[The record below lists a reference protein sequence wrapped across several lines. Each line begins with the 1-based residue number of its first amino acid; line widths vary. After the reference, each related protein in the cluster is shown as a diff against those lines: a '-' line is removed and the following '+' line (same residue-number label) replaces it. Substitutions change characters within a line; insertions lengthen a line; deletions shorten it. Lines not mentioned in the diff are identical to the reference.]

1 MPKLSPCLTAFL
13 AAGALAAWL
22 LPMHAA
28 RATAAGAGPTAEVA
42 SMNQAVQQ
50 GAEIF
55 ATDKF
60 GGVRTCS
67 TCHSNGGKTEG
78 TLPGGGHIPSL
89 MGVAALFPKFVPQKH
104 RVITLEQQ
112 LAHCIQG
119 GLQGK
124 PPASDS
130 PEMVDLIAY
139 LTSLSKGAVMGTQF
153 K

>member
-1 MPKLSPCLTAFL
+1 MSNRPLRLPPFL
-13 AAGALAAWL
+13 AAAALAAWL
-22 LPMHAA
+22 LPPHAA
-28 RATAAGAGPTAEVA
+28 RATAAGAKPTAEVA
-42 SMNQAVQQ
+42 SMSQAVHQ

-60 GGVRTCS
+60 GGVRTCA
-67 TCHSNGGKTEG
+67 TCHSNGGRTEG